1 MGRRCR
7 QGLNMAPL
15 AGDPG
20 KDLFAYL
27 FLLIRVFAFM
37 LLMSGKGNG
46 TAQAAPDQPPQGKSA
61 IVVSAT
67 GMVAELVEKNGRILL
82 QYPGATYDPT
92 TDFNRLMADERI
104 ITGADGTHI
113 LYVKNEDR
121 NTIGLSQYLEAF
133 KALSGRQVAI
143 AFAEV
148 LP

>member
-1 MGRRCR
+1 MGRRHR
-7 QGLNMAPL
+7 QGLDMAPL

-27 FLLIRVFAFM
+27 FLLIMVFAFM

-46 TAQAAPDQPPQGKSA
+46 TAQTAPDQPPQGKSS
-61 IVVSAT
+61 IVVSAA
-67 GMVAELVEKNGRILL
+67 GMVAELVEKNGGILL
-82 QYPGATYDPT
+82 QYPDGTYDPR
-92 TDFNRLMADERI
+92 TDFHRLMDDERI
-104 ITGADGTHI
+104 VTGADGTRV
-113 LYVKNEDR
+113 LYVKNQDQ

-133 KALSGRQVAI
+133 KELSGRQVSI